1 VTQPLVD
8 AEAATLVGQ
17 APRFVSA
24 VALAEA
30 TSRASIWVGIF
41 GWLLGTAVVVASDE
55 FERSAVLTIVGVQ
68 AAIAIILTVVAVQMA
83 RRGASIDAEQL
94 PAGVVLVP
102 PSETRRMM
110 LRAWLGGMLI
120 AIVLLAVMTAGT
132 NQSLLGGWSAAMIA
146 LGIGQRARARAF
158 AAREEELDKSLWV
171 PERRSRDVPRLVA
184 GKRQPEIRRG

>member
-1 VTQPLVD
+1 
-8 AEAATLVGQ
+8 
-17 APRFVSA
+17 
-24 VALAEA
+24 
-30 TSRASIWVGIF
+30 
-41 GWLLGTAVVVASDE
+41 
-55 FERSAVLTIVGVQ
+55 VQ

-110 LRAWLGGMLI
+110 LRTWLGGMLI